1 MKKLIIF
8 LQTILLTLLIASCG
22 TKEKVAENTEV
33 LPPDIV
39 ELNADQIKMG
49 GIAYDSIKNM
59 NLSSDLN
66 VNGIINVPPQNLVSV
81 CLPLGGFIK
90 SINIIPGKAVR
101 KGQLLA
107 IVENPEFI
115 QLQQDYFENL
125 SKLEFTEADYNRQ
138 KELYNQNASSA
149 KSFQLVSSE
158 YKSLKAKVNAI
169 EQKLSMIGLNKGSL
183 SENKI
188 SSSVQIVSPINGYVK
203 SVNVNTGKY
212 VNPTDVIFEITDN
225 SEILLELTVFG
236 KDIEYLK
243 EGQNLRFYL
252 SNSSTE
258 EYHAT
263 VYQVGR
269 SINEDKIVKVY
280 AKVERPT
287 INMLPGIIVN
297 AIIES
302 GERKVTSL
310 PNDAFVRFDEKD
322 YIFIF
327 EQNKKENGKDITE
340 FKMVEVKKGMT
351 SGGFSEVILP
361 GKFDINSARVVVKG
375 AYLLLTAMK
384 NAGEMA
390 C

>member
-1 MKKLIIF
+1 MKTLIVF

-22 TKEKVAENTEV
+22 SKEKTEENTEI

-49 GIAYDSIKNM
+49 DIQYDSIRNM
-59 NLSSDLN
+59 NLGSDLT
-66 VNGIINVPPQNLVSV
+66 VNGMISVPPQNLVSV

-90 SINIIPGKAVR
+90 SINIIPGKAVK
-101 KGQLLA
+101 KGQVLA
-107 IVENPEFI
+107 TVENPEFI

-125 SKLEFTEADYNRQ
+125 SKLEYTEADYNRQ

-149 KSFQLVSSE
+149 KNFQLVSSE

-169 EQKLSMIGLNKGSL
+169 EQKLALIGLNKTAL

-188 SSSVQIVSPINGYVK
+188 TSSVQIVSPINGYVK
-203 SVNVNTGKY
+203 SINVNTGKY
-212 VNPTDVIFEITDN
+212 VNPTDVLFEISDN
-225 SEILLELTVFG
+225 SEILLELTVFE
-236 KDIEYLK
+236 KDIEYMK

-252 SNSSTE
+252 INNSTE
-258 EYHAT
+258 EHIAK

-269 SINEDKIVKVY
+269 SINEDKVVKVY
-280 AKVERPT
+280 AKVDKPS

-297 AIIES
+297 AIIET
-302 GERKVTSL
+302 GEREVTAL

-327 EQNKKENGKDITE
+327 DKDKKENGKDITE

-361 GKFDINSARVVVKG
+361 DKFDIKTARVVVKG